1 MEPRTRLRDD
11 AAREVL
17 YDPATGRLVRG
28 SFQDYCMPRA
38 DQFCTFDVENN
49 PTLTEKNPLGVKG
62 VAKPARSPRS
72 RR

>member
-1 MEPRTRLRDD
+1 MTLLE
-11 AAREVL
+11 EVL

-72 RR
+72 RQ